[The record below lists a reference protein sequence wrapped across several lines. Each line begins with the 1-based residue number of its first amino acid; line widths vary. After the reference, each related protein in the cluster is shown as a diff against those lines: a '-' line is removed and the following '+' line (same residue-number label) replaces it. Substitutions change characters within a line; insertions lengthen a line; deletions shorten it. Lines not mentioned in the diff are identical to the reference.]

1 MRTAVKTIAIS
12 SFCIAS
18 TPALAAAGAT
28 GGAQITAHVPAV
40 CDISAQDFVLTESGL
55 VSGLVQEFCNTNT
68 GYQVFA
74 SHRPLSFSETATVRY
89 GSQITSLDAT
99 GLASV
104 AFRSGQRFEYV
115 PVEIDAKDL
124 ITPLAVAFTLSAI

>member
-1 MRTAVKTIAIS
+1 MRIAVKTIAVA

-18 TPALAAAGAT
+18 TPAMAAVGAS
-28 GGAQITAHVPAV
+28 GSAEITAHVPAV
-40 CDISAQDFVLTESGL
+40 CDISAQDFILNESGL
-55 VSGLVQEFCNTNT
+55 VSGFVQEFCNTST

-89 GSQITSLDAT
+89 GSQITSLDST
-99 GLASV
+99 GLSAV
-104 AFRSGQRFEYV
+104 AFRSGQRLEYV

-124 ITPLAVAFTLSAI
+124 ETPLAVAFTPSAV